1 MTNRDLSI
9 LCMDY
14 LLRRTTQAGP
24 QLAEMYLDF
33 TEDFLTTAQTAEHA
47 ELDIDL
53 LEVALSYG
61 KDYQQATKG
70 REVNIL

>member
-1 MTNRDLSI
+1 MTNRDLST

-14 LLRRTTQAGP
+14 LLRKDTQAGP
-24 QLAEMYLDF
+24 RLAKMYLDF

-47 ELDIDL
+47 ELDLDL

-61 KDYQQATKG
+61 K
-70 REVNIL
+70 EVTNEA